1 MFELTLW
8 LLSCGWAVA
17 AQDPSPTSPRDRR
30 TPTSPGGAPGRPPP
44 ASASDLDQ
52 KVLEAIR
59 EFPPYAVHQIEDAK
73 AATAAPSISSWKDLI
88 AYTPFL
94 TEMVA
99 MWYTLQDPEVPNK
112 VKLEVAAAL
121 LYAISPYDAD
131 WFPVAGWTDD
141 AAFLAYAFWDVYE
154 YISPAHI
161 EQAKA
166 WLLAHGV
173 DPKPIFALHKEFVDR
188 DIHPAIEDAVEV
200 HPGEKMGALPGP
212 INPGQVKILAAEIVN
227 LVDSARRGQTT
238 VDPLPK
244 LYQRMQVLGRM
255 VGYTDFP
262 GRHSTSLDRIRSVA
276 SSAYEAASD
285 VETQGSFSKVVGLKQ
300 YLLTNL
306 MSQLAM
312 LAGAVA
318 FGAYGAEDSPALD
331 VAKKFSAEAMHV
343 FSDSDEHV
351 FGPFSA
357 ISIGWSR
364 PELSPTAYVV
374 VVTDVNSSIVDGLKA
389 AVRSVAYASVVV
401 RAARTQKPG
410 QWVFTFDSVQG

>member
-17 AQDPSPTSPRDRR
+17 AQDPSLTSPRDRR

-44 ASASDLDQ
+44 ASAADLDP
-52 KVLEAIR
+52 KVLDAIR
-59 EFPPYAVHQIEDAK
+59 DFPPYAVHQIEDAK
-73 AATAAPSISSWKDLI
+73 AATETSTSISSWKDLV

-131 WFPVAGWTDD
+131 WFPIAGWTDD

-188 DIHPAIEDAVEV
+188 DLHPTVEDAVEV
-200 HPGEKMGALPGP
+200 HPGEKMGAAPGP
-212 INPGQVKILAAEIVN
+212 IDLEEVKRLSGEIVG
-227 LVDSARRGQTT
+227 LIDSAQQGRMT

-244 LYQRMQVLGRM
+244 LYPRMQALGRM
-255 VGYTDFP
+255 VGYADFS
-262 GRHSTSLDRIRSVA
+262 GRRSASLERIRSA
-276 SSAYEAASD
+276 AASVGD
-285 VETQGSFSKVVGLKQ
+285 AAYQAGVQGSFSKAVGLKQ
-300 YLLTNL
+300 YLVTNL
-306 MSQLAM
+306 MSQLALM
-312 LAGAVA
+312 AGGVT

-331 VAKKFSAEAMHV
+331 VAKKFSAEATRV

-351 FGPFSA
+351 FGPFA
-357 ISIGWSR
+357 ATSIGWSR
-364 PELSPTAYVV
+364 PELSPTACVV
-374 VVTDVNSSIVDGLKA
+374 VVTDVSPGIADGLKA

-401 RAARTQKPG
+401 RAARTQQPG
-410 QWVFTFDSVQG
+410 QWVFTFDSV